1 MFFQQLLIDGELF
14 ALILIDLD
22 SGMSGLID

>member
-14 ALILIDLD
+14 ALILTDLD